1 MNIANLIKLGLRKT
15 ENSQCKVNYNI
26 MEDRA
31 DIISINKAIKEDLF
45 LCYNISMI
53 LSLNVVELVKYML
66 RETKKCL

>member
-53 LSLNVVELVKYML
+53 LSLNVAELVTYML